1 MKTLVNSFCSIA
13 NIENISSES
22 LKKWE
27 EALSVAEKKRLSK
40 ISSLKRQREFILGR
54 ALIKKQCAVYFEK
67 KMTEIEIGVHKNGSL
82 FLPQEKGYYISLS
95 HSKKYIVFVLANEA
109 IGVDIQEIQNK
120 SVNHLMKRIF
130 PTEIPNDWNQK
141 SGIEKQTFF
150 YRLWTH
156 KEAAFKLQSLEE
168 QKKNIFFHDIIELT
182 KYAITIA
189 SYNEIK
195 SDIKFIDLN

>member
-1 MKTLVNSFCSIA
+1 MICFIA
-13 NIENISSES
+13 DIENISSES

-67 KMTEIEIGVHKNGSL
+67 KTTEIEIGVHKNGSL

-120 SVNHLMKRIF
+120 SLNHLMKRIF

-168 QKKNIFFHDIIELT
+168 RKKNIYFYDITNIP
-182 KYAITIA
+182 KYAATIS
-189 SYNEIK
+189 SYNKIK
-195 SDIKFIDLN
+195 SDIKFINLN

>member
-1 MKTLVNSFCSIA
+1 MICFIA
-13 NIENISSES
+13 DIENISSES

-27 EALSVAEKKRLSK
+27 EVLSAAEKKRLSEMP
-40 ISSLKRQREFILGR
+40 SLKRQREFILGR

-67 KMTEIEIGVHKNGSL
+67 KPTEIEIGVHKNGSL

-95 HSKKYIVFVLANEA
+95 HSKKYIAFVLANEA

-120 SVNHLMKRIF
+120 PVDHLMKRVF
-130 PTEIPNDWNQK
+130 LNEIPNDWNQK
-141 SGIEKQTFF
+141 SDAEKQAIFF
-150 YRLWTH
+150 RLWTH
-156 KEAAFKLQSLEE
+156 KEAAFKLQSLKE
-168 QKKNIFFHDIIELT
+168 QKKNIHFYDIPNLP
-182 KYAITIA
+182 KYAATIS

>member
-1 MKTLVNSFCSIA
+1 MICFIA
-13 NIENISSES
+13 DIENISSES

-27 EALSVAEKKRLSK
+27 EALSVAEKKRLNK

-67 KMTEIEIGVHKNGSL
+67 KTTEIEIGVHKNGSL

>member
-13 NIENISSES
+13 DIENISSES

-27 EALSVAEKKRLSK
+27 EALSVAEKKRLNK

-67 KMTEIEIGVHKNGSL
+67 KTTEIEIGVHKNGSL

-120 SVNHLMKRIF
+120 SLNHLMKRIF

-141 SGIEKQTFF
+141 SDIEKQAFF

-168 QKKNIFFHDIIELT
+168 QKKNIFFHDITELT

>member
-13 NIENISSES
+13 DIENISSES

-67 KMTEIEIGVHKNGSL
+67 KTTEIEIGVHKNGSL

-141 SGIEKQTFF
+141 SGIEKQAFF